1 MDSARAFLSYASAL
15 QFLPGVLQPGAGQDS
30 VGRKRKREQV
40 TKACR
45 ACKKKKAKCSD
56 NRPCDRCVRLNI
68 PGCSD
73 VAVADSEQPLGRA
86 PSSSSGAIAGTD
98 VVQRTPIN
106 LPHGP
111 RVIAAGLGEIITG
124 LTLRAGGQ
132 ARGFSLTMTEEEGTN
147 ASGDDETEGGSD
159 PTPAPSAGRCP
170 DSSTPAVEK
179 TVASMSYRELVAW
192 LRDIDVDQ
200 EAIDIVAKDKV
211 TLCVPIACGHCLSP
225 TILYGVLRE
234 KDSLQMRPRRADL
247 ACETG
252 FGSAAGEHATSGFT
266 GGSANE
272 QASSQA
278 RAAAYRHIQC

>member
-1 MDSARAFLSYASAL
+1 M
-15 QFLPGVLQPGAGQDS
+15 
-30 VGRKRKREQV
+30 
-40 TKACR
+40 ACLE
-45 ACKKKKAKCSD
+45 CKEKKTKCSD

-73 VAVADSEQPLGRA
+73 VVADSEQPLGRA
-86 PSSSSGAIAGTD
+86 PSSSSGAISGTD

-106 LPHGP
+106 LLHGP

-124 LTLRAGGQ
+124 LTLRASGQ

-159 PTPAPSAGRCP
+159 PTPAPSAGRSP

-179 TVASMSYRELVAW
+179 TVASMSCRELVAW

-211 TLCVPIACGHCLSP
+211 SICVPIACGHCLSQ

-234 KDSLQMRPRRADL
+234 KDSLQMRLRRADL

-252 FGSAAGEHATSGFT
+252 FGSAAGEHANSGFT

-278 RAAAYRHIQC
+278 RAAAYRYSQR

>member
-15 QFLPGVLQPGAGQDS
+15 HLLLGVLQPGAGQDS
-30 VGRKRKREQV
+30 VRRKRKREQV

-45 ACKKKKAKCSD
+45 ACKKKKARCSD

-86 PSSSSGAIAGTD
+86 PSSSSGAISGTD

-106 LPHGP
+106 LLHDP
-111 RVIAAGLGEIITG
+111 RVIAAGLGEIITA
-124 LTLRAGGQ
+124 LTLRAGGK

-147 ASGDDETEGGSD
+147 ASGDDDAEGGSD
-159 PTPAPSAGRCP
+159 PSPAPSAGRSP
-170 DSSTPAVEK
+170 VSSTPAVEK
-179 TVASMSYRELVAW
+179 TVASMSYRELIAW
-192 LRDIDVDQ
+192 LRDIDIDP
-200 EAIDIVAKDKV
+200 EAINVVASREQGQYMY
-211 TLCVPIACGHCLSP
+211 AHSCGHCLSQ
-225 TILYGVLRE
+225 TAQTTLYGVLQE
-234 KDSLQMRPRRADL
+234 KVTLQMRLRRADL

-272 QASSQA
+272 QASS
-278 RAAAYRHIQC
+278 

>member
-1 MDSARAFLSYASAL
+1 MDSARAFLPYASVL
-15 QFLPGVLQPGAGQDS
+15 YPLPGVLQPGAGQGS
-30 VGRKRKREQV
+30 VRRKRKRELV
-40 TKACR
+40 TVACLE
-45 ACKKKKAKCSD
+45 CKEKKTKCSD

-73 VAVADSEQPLGRA
+73 VVADSEQPLGRA
-86 PSSSSGAIAGTD
+86 PSSSSGAIAGTN

-106 LPHGP
+106 LLHGP

-200 EAIDIVAKDKV
+200 EAIDTVAKDKV
-211 TLCVPIACGHCLSP
+211 SICVPIACGHCLSQ

-234 KDSLQMRPRRADL
+234 KDSLQMRLRRADL

-252 FGSAAGEHATSGFT
+252 FGSAAGEHANSGFT

-278 RAAAYRHIQC
+278 RAVAYWYSQR